1 MFFVCSKKAGD
12 FLRDI
17 EITNKDNNEENIG
30 SDVLIQELEDF
41 RRDIYERYGE
51 NIAEKR
57 QNAYFSKKTGVLRE
71 QENGEVQK
79 SGAAPV
85 RDEAADKESRQ
96 ETAKAVGS
104 GNRKSMSGDR
114 LSSLSLILGI
124 LAVIGLVLF
133 FFL

>member
-51 NIAEKR
+51 
-57 QNAYFSKKTGVLRE
+57 
-71 QENGEVQK
+71 
-79 SGAAPV
+79 
-85 RDEAADKESRQ
+85 
-96 ETAKAVGS
+96 
-104 GNRKSMSGDR
+104 
-114 LSSLSLILGI
+114 
-124 LAVIGLVLF
+124 
-133 FFL
+133 